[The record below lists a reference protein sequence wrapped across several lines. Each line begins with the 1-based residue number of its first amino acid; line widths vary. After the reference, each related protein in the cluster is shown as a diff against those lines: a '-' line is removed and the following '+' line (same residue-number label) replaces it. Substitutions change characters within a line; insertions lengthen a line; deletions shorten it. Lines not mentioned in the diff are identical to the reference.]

1 MARPRALLKG
11 TPRVL
16 AANVGARVVALVS
29 LSLATLMIARVGGP
43 AAVGIYALLRVL
55 PGLIGVLAS
64 AGLPGAIAYFLAG
77 PSRADRRLPLTICAT
92 ALAGGVAGTVFWWAV
107 VPLAGGKL
115 FPGLSQTLLL
125 VAGCT
130 VLTQLVVATA
140 KSCSQGS
147 DDLPGANL
155 VIVNEEFMFLPAYG
169 LLWLVGVRGNGGLV
183 AGLLIAD
190 IATFVPAWI
199 RLARR
204 GYFRDAIRPSLA
216 LARRLCGY
224 GMRAQVGGLMSLL
237 NLRLDFVI
245 LSLMTGPAVLG
256 VYAIA
261 SKFAELLKI
270 PGLALSY
277 VLYPTYARIGREQA
291 AAKARSLMRKVGP
304 AIAAAA
310 LPLWFAAGYLI
321 PAIYGPAFEAAVRPA
336 QIIIVGLV
344 LEGVAGVI
352 TAFLYGIGRPGL
364 NSWGMAVGLAT
375 TVVLDLALIPR
386 FHAIGAAYASA
397 AAYLASTLALVWFFR
412 QTSRP
417 PAGGGLHRAINDLH
431 TKIDEMRSGIAE
443 FDRRVKDAGYGST
456 VEARRS

>member
-1 MARPRALLKG
+1 MARPSALLKG
-11 TPRVL
+11 TAGVL

-55 PGLIGVLAS
+55 PGLIGVVAS

-92 ALAGGVAGTVFWWAV
+92 ALAGGVAGTVFWWAA
-107 VPLAGGKL
+107 VPLVGNKL
-115 FPGLSQTLLL
+115 FPDLSPALVL

-169 LLWLVGVRGNGGLV
+169 LLWLAGVRGADGLV

-190 IATFVPAWI
+190 VATFVPAWI
-199 RLARR
+199 RLTRR
-204 GYFRDAIRPSLA
+204 GYFRDAARPSLA
-216 LARRLCGY
+216 LSRRLCGY
-224 GMRAQVGGLMSLL
+224 GMRAQLGGVMSLL
-237 NLRLDFVI
+237 NLRLDFVL
-245 LSLMTGPAVLG
+245 LSLMAGPAVLG
-256 VYAIA
+256 IYAIA

-277 VLYPTYARIGREQA
+277 VLYPTYARLGREQA
-291 AAKARSLMRKVGP
+291 AARARSLMRRVGP

-310 LPLWFAAGYLI
+310 VPLWFVAGYLI
-321 PAIYGPAFEAAVRPA
+321 PAIYGPAFHAAVGPA
-336 QIIIVGLV
+336 RIIIVGLV
-344 LEGVAGVI
+344 LEGIAGVI

-375 TVVLDLALIPR
+375 TVVLDVALIPA
-386 FHAIGAAYASA
+386 FHATGAAYASA
-397 AAYLASTLALVWFFR
+397 AAYLASTLALIWFFQ

-417 PAGGGLHRAINDLH
+417 QGHSLHQALNDLH
-431 TKIDEMRSGIAE
+431 ARIDELRDGITE
-443 FDRRVKDAGYGST
+443 FDRRV
-456 VEARRS
+456 VERAVKARSR